1 MKNQFLKD
9 EYKGMKFKEHIGR
22 FEKELAPL
30 TLGHPLIICFLV
42 ITVNIIIFVPMVILK
57 VLLALTILKVLFIM
71 HLWGHLIDKNDFLT
85 QKKYLDEV
93 FGNMFEV
100 SNFLQR
106 DKILSEVVI
115 YFSYCYFQNSAYG
128 EETLNAKKQ
137 KQVLSEIYENKE
149 KYAYIINEIDRW
161 IKSIEK
167 THDSGLI
174 YTIDKDDLLYE
185 INDMVFK
192 LADKLDLRKKEEQ
205 EIENE
210 LNQLKSLISE
220 YDDVLQTYYRLL
232 SQHSQHHYEHQ
243 FKVKTFILPNRNDL
257 MKTSKNERMVIIK
270 NIENEINK
278 EMDAI
283 KRYNSDVFKKVKKE
297 LKA

>member
-42 ITVNIIIFVPMVILK
+42 LTTIIIIFVPMLILK
-57 VLLALTILKVLFIM
+57 ILLVLTILKVLFIM
-71 HLWGHLIDKNDFLT
+71 HLWGDLIDKNDFLT

-93 FGNMFEV
+93 FENMFEV
-100 SNFLQR
+100 SAFQR

-115 YFSYCYFQNSAYG
+115 YFSYCYFQKSTYG
-128 EETLNAKKQ
+128 EEMLYAKKQ

-149 KYAYIINEIDRW
+149 KYAYIINEIDKW

-174 YTIDKDDLLYE
+174 YTIENDDLLYE

-192 LADKLDLRKKEEQ
+192 LADDLELRKKEEQ

-210 LNQLKSLISE
+210 LNQLKSLIGE

-232 SQHSQHHYEHQ
+232 SEHSQHHYEHQ

-283 KRYNSDVFKKVKKE
+283 KRYNADVFKKVKKE